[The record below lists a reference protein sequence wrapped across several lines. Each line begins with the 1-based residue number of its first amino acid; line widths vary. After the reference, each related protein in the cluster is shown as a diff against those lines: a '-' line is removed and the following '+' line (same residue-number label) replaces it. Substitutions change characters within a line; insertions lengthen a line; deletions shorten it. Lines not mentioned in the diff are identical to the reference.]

1 MDGSRQSKL
10 KLDGLSRLQ
19 AMGHSFTSL
28 SLGWCEHK
36 ELKLSELGIDVV
48 L

>member
-1 MDGSRQSKL
+1 MDGLRHSKH

-28 SLGWCEHK
+28 SPGWFEHK
-36 ELKLSELGIDVV
+36 ELKLSELGIAV